1 MPLSS
6 QTSSPLDSR
15 RHRALPIP
23 KGNSHMKTFTPD
35 SSIAS
40 DVIPSANYGE
50 RNKGRVPDMIVLHYT
65 GMPDVEGA
73 IAQLCSVGT
82 EVSAHYIVLE
92 DGRIVQSVPEAK
104 RAWHAGVS
112 SWAGEEDINSC
123 SIGIEI
129 INRGHDW
136 GYPDFPLR
144 QIAAVIALCRG
155 IMLRRK
161 VPSHRVLAHSDVA
174 PARKKDPG
182 EKFPWHSLANS
193 GVGHWVQP
201 SPIIRSDTLKLGII
215 SEEVRD
221 LQYALAKYG
230 YGVPITGKY
239 GRPTMG
245 VVNAFQPHFP
255 PGPRRRH
262 CRPLDADDAARAAVE
277 PAARSRRHAAGCGR
291 RGEMTR

>member
-1 MPLSS
+1 
-6 QTSSPLDSR
+6 
-15 RHRALPIP
+15 
-23 KGNSHMKTFTPD
+23 MKTFTPD

-40 DVIPSANYGE
+40 DVIPSANYGD
-50 RNKGRVPDMIVLHYT
+50 RNKGRLPDMIVLHYT

-73 IAQLCSVGT
+73 IAQLCTAGT
-82 EVSAHYIVLE
+82 DVSAHYIVLE
-92 DGRIVQSVPEAK
+92 DGRIVQCVPEAK

-123 SIGIEI
+123 SIGVEI
-129 INRGHDW
+129 VNRGHDW

-174 PARKKDPG
+174 PSRKKDPG

-201 SPIIRSDTLKLGII
+201 APIVRGETLKLGTI
-215 SEEVRD
+215 SDRRRATCSRRWPD
-221 LQYALAKYG
+221 MATACRS
-230 YGVPITGKY
+230 PANMTA
-239 GRPTMG
+239 PTME
-245 VVNAFQPHFP
+245 VVTAFQRHF
-255 PGPRRRH
+255 
-262 CRPLDADDAARAAVE
+262 RPARVDGVADHSTLTTLQSLLASLAGRQPSAVAAQ
-277 PAARSRRHAAGCGR
+277 
-291 RGEMTR
+291 

>member
-1 MPLSS
+1 MALLHFARRGKPPSGRFRAEVMRPAHTPAKLWPTPATQLRGPDHEGIVIAQIRIVACQSVLKCPMS
-6 QTSSPLDSR
+6 LTSERVDSKR
-15 RHRALPIP
+15 LRALPAP
-23 KGNSHMKTFTPD
+23 RENANMKTFSPD

-40 DVIPSANYGE
+40 DVIPSPNYGE
-50 RNKGRVPDMIVLHYT
+50 RNKGRAPDMILLHYT

-73 IAQLCSVGT
+73 IARLCTSGT

-92 DGRIVQSVPEAK
+92 DGRIVQCVPEAR

-123 SIGIEI
+123 SIGVEI

-136 GYPDFPLR
+136 GYPDYPLR

-182 EKFPWHSLANS
+182 E
-193 GVGHWVQP
+193 
-201 SPIIRSDTLKLGII
+201 
-215 SEEVRD
+215 
-221 LQYALAKYG
+221 
-230 YGVPITGKY
+230 
-239 GRPTMG
+239 
-245 VVNAFQPHFP
+245 
-255 PGPRRRH
+255 
-262 CRPLDADDAARAAVE
+262 
-277 PAARSRRHAAGCGR
+277 
-291 RGEMTR
+291 